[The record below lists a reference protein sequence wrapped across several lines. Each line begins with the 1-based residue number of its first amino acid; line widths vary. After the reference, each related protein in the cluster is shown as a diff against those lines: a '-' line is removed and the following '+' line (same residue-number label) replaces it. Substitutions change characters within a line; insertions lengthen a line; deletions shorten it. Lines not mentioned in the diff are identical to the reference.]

1 MSTPCPRLPSC
12 IHPLATAALALG
24 LLGAGGTASAA
35 YVAGTTVQ
43 TGIDGYTQF
52 GYSQQLSA
60 SDSHTATAGNQSS
73 SALAAA
79 NLADGTLHVR
89 ASSVGT
95 NEFAFANALFG
106 DSFTHHN
113 GVNPFVWGNSQ
124 ATFNVHIDGVETFS
138 PGSGNNNPTRTNFA
152 LISLMIFAPGQL
164 STSSC
169 NTTHMFSWSIGDFGT
184 PQDFC
189 GNNVLGNLSG
199 AVDSDLQ
206 AQFAPG
212 SDFDW
217 LLVIRVGGGI
227 DNANIDT
234 AWTQDF
240 ANTATLSYVAPDGAT
255 VTSSSG
261 VFPGTTGAAVPEPA
275 SWLLVLGALGAAGL
289 AARRPQRRHIAVS

>member
-1 MSTPCPRLPSC
+1 MSTPWQCLFSRR
-12 IHPLATAALALG
+12 HRLATSTLALT
-24 LLGAGGTASAA
+24 LLGTAATTAGAA

-60 SDSHTATAGNQSS
+60 SDSHTATAGLQSS

-79 NLADGTLHVR
+79 NLADGSLHVR

-95 NEFAFANALFG
+95 DEFAFANALFG

-113 GVNPFVWGNSQ
+113 GANPFVWGNAQ

-138 PGSGNNNPTRTNFA
+138 PGSGNNTPTRTNFA

-169 NTTHMFSWSIGDFGT
+169 NTTFMFSWSIGDSGT
-184 PQDFC
+184 AQDFC
-189 GNNVLGNLSG
+189 GHNVLGNLSG
-199 AVDSDLQ
+199 AVDTNLQ

-217 LLVIRVGGGI
+217 LLVMRVGGGI
-227 DNANIDT
+227 NNANIDT

-240 ANTATLSYVAPDGAT
+240 ANTATLSYVAPQGAT

-261 VFPGTTGAAVPEPA
+261 VFPGTTAAAVPEPA
-275 SWLLVLGALGAAGL
+275 SLLLVLGALGALG
-289 AARRPQRRHIAVS
+289 AVSGTGRRRGPAS